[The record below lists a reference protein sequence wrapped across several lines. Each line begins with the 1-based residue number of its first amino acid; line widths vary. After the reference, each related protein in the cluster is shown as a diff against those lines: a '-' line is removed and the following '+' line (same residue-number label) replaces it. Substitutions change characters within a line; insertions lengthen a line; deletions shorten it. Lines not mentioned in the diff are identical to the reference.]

1 MKKFLFFLISLS
13 IGVILLISI
22 GKIIGWHEIK
32 NALLV
37 FTGWQG
43 LAIFSLTVLI
53 ALMGIWEWKIILRS
67 EDINIS
73 FRDLLRPYLAGFS
86 IMYLA
91 SILIIGREAFRS
103 YILKRKY
110 CVSWSKGIASTII
123 DRILDFTTELIFILF
138 GIIFFLLLV
147 GFPPKNL
154 GIIFGSM
161 FLISVGG
168 ISFSYFKILKKES
181 IAKFFIK
188 IFIPKYRNNNAPL
201 QTEEEIFD
209 FFRIKNKY
217 MWLGFGLTFLEK
229 VVKLLRAWLLVLF
242 LGKNIN
248 FLAAVSILGFSYLAM
263 MIPIPANLGSH
274 EVVQVFVF
282 NSLGL
287 GAGVGAAFT
296 MIIRGA
302 ELIIALFGAF
312 ILFRLGSGLLRES
325 FLKQN
330 NNLNQ
335 KC

>member
-1 MKKFLFFLISLS
+1 MKKLLFFLAALS
-13 IGVILLISI
+13 IGILLLIWI
-22 GKIIGWHEIK
+22 GRTVGWQEIK
-32 NALLV
+32 NAILV
-37 FTGWQG
+37 FSGWQG
-43 LAIFSLTVLI
+43 LVILSLTVLI
-53 ALMGIWEWKIILRS
+53 ILMGVWEWKIILRG
-67 EDINIS
+67 ENINIS
-73 FRDLLRPYLAGFS
+73 FRDLFRPYLAGFS

-103 YILKRKY
+103 YVLKKKHS
-110 CVSWSKGIASTII
+110 VSWSKGIASAII
-123 DRILDFTTELIFILF
+123 DRTLDFTTELVFIFF

-147 GFPPKNL
+147 GFPPRNL

-161 FLISVGG
+161 FLIPVAG
-168 ISFSYFKILKKES
+168 ISFFYFKILKKES
-181 IAKFFIK
+181 IANFFIK
-188 IFIPKYRNNNAPL
+188 IFVPKYQNNNAPL
-201 QTEEEIFD
+201 QTEKEIFD

-229 VVKLLRAWLLVLF
+229 VIKLLRTWLLVLF

-263 MIPIPANLGSH
+263 MVPIPANLGSH

-282 NSLGL
+282 DSLGM
-287 GAGVGAAFT
+287 GAGAGAAFT

-302 ELIIALFGAF
+302 ELIIALFGVF

-330 NNLNQ
+330 NNLS
-335 KC
+335 

>member
-1 MKKFLFFLISLS
+1 MRKFLFFLISLL
-13 IGVILLISI
+13 IGVVLLIWI
-22 GKIIGWHEIK
+22 GKTVGWQEIR

-37 FTGWQG
+37 FSGWQG
-43 LAIFSLTVLI
+43 IVILSLTVLI
-53 ALMGIWEWKIILRS
+53 ILIGAWEWKIILRG
-67 EDINIS
+67 ENVDIS

-91 SILIIGREAFRS
+91 SILIIGREIFRS
-103 YILKRKY
+103 YILKKKHS
-110 CVSWSKGIASTII
+110 VPWPKGIASTII
-123 DRILDFTTELIFILF
+123 DRILDFTTELVFIFF
-138 GIIFFLLLV
+138 GIIFFLLLA

-154 GIIFGSM
+154 GIILGSM
-161 FLISVGG
+161 FLISVAG

-181 IAKFFIK
+181 IVKFFIK
-188 IFIPKYRNNNAPL
+188 IFIPKYQNNNTPL
-201 QTEEEIFD
+201 QTEEEVFS
-209 FFRIKNKY
+209 FFKIKNKY
-217 MWLGFGLTFLEK
+217 MWLGFGSTFLEK
-229 VVKLLRAWLLVLF
+229 VIKLLRAWLLILF

-287 GAGVGAAFT
+287 GAGAGAAFT

-302 ELIIALFGAF
+302 ELIIALFGLF
-312 ILFRLGSGLLRES
+312 IFFRLGSGLLRES
-325 FLKQN
+325 FLKKN